1 VNGQVAATVAW
12 QATTVAMVGI
22 IIGVPLGILIGRVTW
37 SAFASNLGFV
47 PVSIVQGWL
56 LAALIAGILV
66 AANLLAALPALAAR
80 RFQPG
85 QLLRTQ

>member
-1 VNGQVAATVAW
+1 
-12 QATTVAMVGI
+12 M
-22 IIGVPLGILIGRVTW
+22 W

-56 LAALIAGILV
+56 LAALIAGVLV

-80 RFQPG
+80 RSQAG
-85 QLLRTQ
+85 RLLRTQ